1 LIITLIMEFI
11 LNNKKYSILN
21 HELFINY
28 LMVESYFK
36 DYALYDYDIH
46 YDFLEPI
53 YEKEKV
59 EFSDILEGTRDLE
72 VLIEK
77 GEIDFIPYGL
87 RIDEHLNGNFRITYQ
102 DLAFKNVTVGEA
114 IPLLIALNSLLNHKP
129 IVTLSQINEEMVNF
143 LEKFKSYED

>member
-1 LIITLIMEFI
+1 MEFI

-46 YDFLEPI
+46 YEFLEPI

-59 EFSDILEGTRDLE
+59 EFSDILEGTQDLE
-72 VLIEK
+72 LLIEK
-77 GEIDFIPYGL
+77 SEIDFIPYGL
-87 RIDEHLNGNFRITYQ
+87 RIDEHLNGNFKITYQ

-129 IVTLSQINEEMVNF
+129 IVTLSQINEELTNF
-143 LEKFKSYED
+143 LEKFKSYEDKK

>member
-1 LIITLIMEFI
+1 MEFI

-46 YDFLEPI
+46 YEFLEPI

-59 EFSDILEGTRDLE
+59 EFSDILEGTQDLE
-72 VLIEK
+72 LLIEK

-87 RIDEHLNGNFRITYQ
+87 RIDEHLNGNFKITYQ

-129 IVTLSQINEEMVNF
+129 IVTLSQINEELSNF
-143 LEKFKSYED
+143 LEKFKSYEDKK

>member
-1 LIITLIMEFI
+1 MEFI

-28 LMVESYFK
+28 IMVESYFK

-46 YDFLEPI
+46 YEFLEPI

-59 EFSDILEGTRDLE
+59 EFSDILEGTQDLE
-72 VLIEK
+72 LLIEK

-87 RIDEHLNGNFRITYQ
+87 RIDEHLNGNFKITYQ
-102 DLAFKNVTVGEA
+102 DLDFKNVTVGEA

-129 IVTLSQINEEMVNF
+129 IVTLSQINEELTNF
-143 LEKFKSYED
+143 LEKFKSYEDKK

>member
-1 LIITLIMEFI
+1 MEFI

>member
-1 LIITLIMEFI
+1 
-11 LNNKKYSILN
+11 
-21 HELFINY
+21 
-28 LMVESYFK
+28 MVESYFK

-46 YDFLEPI
+46 YEFLEPI

-59 EFSDILEGTRDLE
+59 EFSDILEGTQDLE
-72 VLIEK
+72 LLIEK

-87 RIDEHLNGNFRITYQ
+87 RIDEHLNGNFKITYQ

-129 IVTLSQINEEMVNF
+129 IVTLSQINEELTNF
-143 LEKFKSYED
+143 LEKFKSYEDKK

>member
-1 LIITLIMEFI
+1 MEFI
-11 LNNKKYSILN
+11 LTNKKYSILN

-46 YDFLEPI
+46 YEFLEPI

-59 EFSDILEGTRDLE
+59 EFSDILEGTQDLE
-72 VLIEK
+72 LLIEK

-87 RIDEHLNGNFRITYQ
+87 RIDEHLNGNFKITYQ
-102 DLAFKNVTVGEA
+102 DLAFKNVTV
-114 IPLLIALNSLLNHKP
+114 
-129 IVTLSQINEEMVNF
+129 V
-143 LEKFKSYED
+143 

>member
-1 LIITLIMEFI
+1 MEFI

-46 YDFLEPI
+46 YEFLEPI

-59 EFSDILEGTRDLE
+59 EFSDILEGTQDLE
-72 VLIEK
+72 LLIEK

-87 RIDEHLNGNFRITYQ
+87 RIDEHLNCNFKITYQ

-129 IVTLSQINEEMVNF
+129 IVTLSQINEELTNF
-143 LEKFKSYED
+143 LEKFKSYEDKK

>member
-1 LIITLIMEFI
+1 MEFI

-46 YDFLEPI
+46 YEFLEPI

-59 EFSDILEGTRDLE
+59 EFGDILEGTQDLE
-72 VLIEK
+72 LLIEK

-87 RIDEHLNGNFRITYQ
+87 RIDEHLNGNFKITYQ
-102 DLAFKNVTVGEA
+102 DLDFKNVTVGEA

-129 IVTLSQINEEMVNF
+129 IVTLSQINEELTNF
-143 LEKFKSYED
+143 LEKFKSYEDKK